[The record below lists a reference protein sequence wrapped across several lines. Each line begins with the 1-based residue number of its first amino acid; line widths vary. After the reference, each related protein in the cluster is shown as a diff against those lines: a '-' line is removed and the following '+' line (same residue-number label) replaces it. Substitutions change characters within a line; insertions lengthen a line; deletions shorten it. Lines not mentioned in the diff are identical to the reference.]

1 MDLYPERTVSDRVRC
16 FFPPALYP
24 VLLFYFISFFPTSS
38 EDLSF
43 SSLPV
48 YQFRCSFFFL
58 FILDLVCCI
67 KLYHIPFVWFLFW
80 CSVSLYFSRFP
91 ISFFLISLQLLIL
104 HFAFCIAIFIFFHSH
119 IYSPLFFF
127 FSYLHSLLHLHL
139 HLHLIYIC
147 ICIFPPFTSPLEG
160 GPRFN

>member
-127 FSYLHSLLHLHL
+127 FFVFAFALAFAFTSSFNLHLHL
-139 HLHLIYIC
+139 HIS
-147 ICIFPPFTSPLEG
+147 PFYLASGRRTTL
-160 GPRFN
+160 